1 MAQTWMV
8 SIDEQPDQT
17 QAQFNPQSL
26 TIANGDCVFWRNN
39 TSQPHQPK
47 PVNGD
52 ADAWMEEIPGKL
64 PDQPAPTS
72 RQVTFAADTGP
83 DGKPI
88 ATPPFDYVCA
98 CDETMTGSITI
109 KLS

>member
-8 SIDEQPDQT
+8 SIEEQPGQT

-26 TIANGDCVFWRNN
+26 TIANGDVVFWRNN

-47 PVNGD
+47 PVGGD
-52 ADAWMEEIPGKL
+52 DDAWMEEIPGKL

-72 RQVTFAADTGP
+72 RQVTFALSTGETS
-83 DGKPI
+83 
-88 ATPPFDYVCA
+88 ATFNYTCAFDA
-98 CDETMTGSITI
+98 TMTGTITVA
-109 KLS
+109 